1 MNVRRKTMANIKFN
15 KIYAGFYEATTPAGH
30 KIEIQ
35 DTDYGW
41 VLSNT
46 KSGAGRISS
55 DPAPTLWE
63 AKEDARTWDANME
76 ASAAWAAKESERWG
90 Y

>member
-1 MNVRRKTMANIKFN
+1 MTT
-15 KIYAGFYEATTPAGH
+15 KINWKREAAGWYTATTPAGH
-30 KIEIQ
+30 EVEIQ

-55 DPAPTLWE
+55 DYASTLWE
-63 AKEDARTWDANME
+63 AKEDANDWDAGME
-76 ASAAWAAKESERWG
+76 AKAAWAAKEAARWG
-90 Y
+90 GVN

>member
-1 MNVRRKTMANIKFN
+1 MTT
-15 KIYAGFYEATTPAGH
+15 KINWKREAAGCYTATTPAGH
-30 KIEIQ
+30 DIEIQ

-55 DPAPTLWE
+55 DPASTLWE
-63 AKEDARTWDANME
+63 AKEDARTWDDAME
-76 ASAAWAAKESERWG
+76 ASAAWEAREAARWG
-90 Y
+90 K

>member
-1 MNVRRKTMANIKFN
+1 MTTQIKFTRQS
-15 KIYAGFYEATTPAGH
+15 AGCYTATTPAGH
-30 KIEIQ
+30 DIEIQ

-46 KSGAGRISS
+46 ESGAGRISS

-63 AKEDARTWDANME
+63 AKEDAGTWDASME
-76 ASAAWAAKESERWG
+76 TSAAWAAKEAARWG
-90 Y
+90 GVN